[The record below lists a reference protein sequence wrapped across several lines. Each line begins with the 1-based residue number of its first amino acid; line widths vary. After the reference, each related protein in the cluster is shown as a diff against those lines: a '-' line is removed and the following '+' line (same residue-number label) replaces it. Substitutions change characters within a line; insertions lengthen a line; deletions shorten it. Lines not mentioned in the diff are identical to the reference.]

1 MNAPAAPAIDPLRWH
16 GPGAERKTLRQHWRE
31 LTWRKLLWSILYP
44 PRGQRIMPTV
54 SGLLLITLA
63 LGIGSAAYN
72 TSNNILFITLSLLL
86 ACLILSGVLSALNL
100 SRVAWRLVA
109 TPPYRVGQTGSASIE
124 LRNRKKLLPTYGLWF
139 EVRTKAE
146 PKGRRLVLR
155 ERLDP
160 QGGSARME
168 WMWQPTERGLEVI
181 ELIAVGSLFP
191 FGFLRK
197 VLSCEV
203 RQEVLVWPAPVEY
216 QRLPVLSPSRRQ
228 AGQTVSRIGNSGDLL
243 AVRKY
248 YQGDSHRLIH
258 WKASARLRQLMVR
271 QFSSEQQEGFSMHLD
286 SSAEVWTRPEQFE
299 LLCSFVATLAEDLFT
314 TGRLGTVSID
324 LDPPQPVRGLREL
337 EAFFDRLARLTPR
350 QPAGRPTASPFAS
363 TSPTRSG
370 AGSGG
375 SRLTL
380 TFAPD
385 GSRGVAAY
393 VDGQKAASA

>member
-1 MNAPAAPAIDPLRWH
+1 MNPASPPPPSVPDWH
-16 GPGAERKTLRQHWRE
+16 GPGAERKSLRQHWRE
-31 LTWRKLLWSILYP
+31 LTWSKLLWSILYP

-100 SRVAWRLVA
+100 AKVSWRLV
-109 TPPYRVGQTGSASIE
+109 TSPPFRVGQTGSAALE

-146 PKGRRLVLR
+146 PKGRRLILR

-160 QGGSARME
+160 QGGSARLE
-168 WMWQPTERGLEVI
+168 WTWQPTQRGLEVV
-181 ELIAVGSLFP
+181 ELTAVGSLFP

-197 VLSCEV
+197 VLSCEI
-203 RQEVLVWPAPVEY
+203 RTETLVWPAPVEY
-216 QRLPVLSPSRRQ
+216 QRMAVLSPTRRQ
-228 AGQTVSRIGNSGDLL
+228 AGQTVSQLGHSGDLL

-248 YQGDSHRLIH
+248 NQGDSHRLIH

-271 QFSSEQQEGFSMHLD
+271 QFSSEQQEGFSIHVD
-286 SSAEVWTRPEQFE
+286 SSAEIWSRPEQFE
-299 LLCSFVATLAEDLFT
+299 LLCSFAATIAEDLFT
-314 TGRLGTVSID
+314 TGRLGLVSLN

-337 EAFFDRLARLTPR
+337 EGFFDRLADLSPR
-350 QPAGRPTASPFAS
+350 QPAGRPSANPFGLEPTARTS
-363 TSPTRSG
+363 THSAP
-370 AGSGG
+370 
-375 SRLTL
+375 RLTL

-385 GSRGVAAY
+385 GARGVAAY
-393 VDGQKAASA
+393 VDGQKAATA

>member
-1 MNAPAAPAIDPLRWH
+1 
-16 GPGAERKTLRQHWRE
+16 
-31 LTWRKLLWSILYP
+31 
-44 PRGQRIMPTV
+44 MPTV
-54 SGLLLITLA
+54 SGVLLITLA

-100 SRVAWRLVA
+100 SRVSWRLSA
-109 TPPYRVGQTGSASIE
+109 APPFRVGQTGSAAIQ

-139 EVRTKAE
+139 EVSTKAE
-146 PKGRRLVLR
+146 PKGRRLILR

-168 WMWQPTERGLEVI
+168 WTWQPTQRGLEVI
-181 ELIAVGSLFP
+181 EITAVGSLFP

-203 RQEVLVWPAPVEY
+203 RTEALVWPAPVEY
-216 QRLPVLSPSRRQ
+216 QRMPVLSPTRRQ

-248 YQGDSHRLIH
+248 HQGDSHRLIH

-271 QFSSEQQEGFSMHLD
+271 QFSSEQQEGFSIHLD
-286 SSAEVWTRPEQFE
+286 SSAEIWSRPEQFE
-299 LLCSFVATLAEDLFT
+299 LLCSFVATLSEDLYT
-314 TGRLGTVSID
+314 SGRLGLVSID
-324 LDPPQPVRGLREL
+324 LDPPQAVRGLREL
-337 EAFFDRLARLTPR
+337 EGFFDRLADLTPR
-350 QPAGRPTASPFAS
+350 EPVGRPTNNPFSS
-363 TSPTRSG
+363 TSSGPT
-370 AGSGG
+370 GSTP
-375 SRLTL
+375 RLTL

-385 GSRGVAAY
+385 GARGVAAY
-393 VDGQKAASA
+393 VDGQKAATA

>member
-1 MNAPAAPAIDPLRWH
+1 MNVASSPSPTTPDWH

-31 LTWRKLLWSILYP
+31 LTWSKLLWSILYP

-54 SGLLLITLA
+54 SGVLLITLA

-100 SRVAWRLVA
+100 SRVSWRLSA
-109 TPPYRVGQTGSASIE
+109 SPPFRVGQTGSATIQ

-146 PKGRRLVLR
+146 PKGRRLILR

-160 QGGSARME
+160 QGGSARLE
-168 WMWQPTERGLEVI
+168 WTWQPTQRGLEVI
-181 ELIAVGSLFP
+181 ELTAVGSLFP

-203 RQEVLVWPAPVEY
+203 RTEALVWPAPVEY
-216 QRLPVLSPSRRQ
+216 QRMPVLSPTRRQ

-248 YQGDSHRLIH
+248 NQGDSHRLIH
-258 WKASARLRQLMVR
+258 WKATARLRQLMVR
-271 QFSSEQQEGFSMHLD
+271 QFSSEQQEGFSIHLD
-286 SSAEVWTRPEQFE
+286 SSAEVWSRPEQFE
-299 LLCSFVATLAEDLFT
+299 LLCSFVATLSEDLYT
-314 TGRLGTVSID
+314 TGRLGLVSID
-324 LDPPQPVRGLREL
+324 LDPPLAVRGLREL
-337 EAFFDRLARLTPR
+337 EGFFDRIADLTPR
-350 QPAGRPTASPFAS
+350 KPSGRPNADPLSSSSSGPSGS
-363 TSPTRSG
+363 TP
-370 AGSGG
+370 
-375 SRLTL
+375 RLTL

-385 GSRGVAAY
+385 GARGVAAY
-393 VDGQKAASA
+393 VDGQKAATA